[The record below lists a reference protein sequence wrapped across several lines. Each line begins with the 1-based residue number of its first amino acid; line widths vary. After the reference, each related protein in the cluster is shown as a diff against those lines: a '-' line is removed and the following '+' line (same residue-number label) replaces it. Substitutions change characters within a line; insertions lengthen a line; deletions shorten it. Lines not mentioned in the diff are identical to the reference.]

1 MRPSQPRMTAF
12 HGMALVAI
20 AWLGA
25 TPVRAQGDLMAAIA
39 TPDRPTK
46 EETP

>member
-1 MRPSQPRMTAF
+1 MRSSQPRMTAF

-25 TPVRAQGDLMAAIA
+25 APVRAQDDVMVAIA
-39 TPDRPTK
+39 TPDQPTK
-46 EETP
+46 GETP